1 MNSPPRGKPGELVS
15 KAGRKLIT
23 KAKYNIIVFLAKLF
37 EQPFWFFEE
46 QRSRLMDHLDNERG
60 ERK

>member
-1 MNSPPRGKPGELVS
+1 MSATREKAPGELVS
-15 KAGRKLIT
+15 KTGRKLIT
-23 KAKYNIIVFLAKLF
+23 KAEYNIIAFLAKLF